1 MAKCGGHM
9 KITNRSLERD
19 VKKKLNQRN
28 QSIQNLQTDKLKT
41 KKLPMSKHPKFAKY
55 VAKWA
60 EDGYVS
66 DEESKEYETKIET
79 NLDITMES
87 ISDGDFESST
97 NGNINSNISRK
108 NILGSRST
116 FSNNFS
122 YGKLLRK

>member
-1 MAKCGGHM
+1 M
-9 KITNRSLERD
+9 
-19 VKKKLNQRN
+19 
-28 QSIQNLQTDKLKT
+28 
-41 KKLPMSKHPKFAKY
+41 
-55 VAKWA
+55 AKWA

-79 NLDITMES
+79 NLDITMEL